1 MFSTNQ
7 LLILLHIALLDV
19 MLNENFVVNFM

>member
-7 LLILLHIALLDV
+7 LLILLHIDLLDV